1 MQPHRERTKI
11 RLRCWAEV
19 FTLDQKI
26 VERIAGV
33 VKAAEKQ
40 RLFSPKK
47 KKLKSQLTAS
57 PNKVIEI
64 LEERD
69 FDEGAASVDDDE
81 GNTTSSNFV
90 NLQKKRE
97 LDRELREEMT
107 QKMLSS
113 DYQFMNRKR
122 KQLPTF
128 AKKQVR

>member
-1 MQPHRERTKI
+1 MFPPIK
-11 RLRCWAEV
+11 AEA
-19 FTLDQKI
+19 FKLDQKI

-47 KKLKSQLTAS
+47 KKSKSQLTAS

-69 FDEGAASVDDDE
+69 FDEAAASVDDDEE

-90 NLQKKRE
+90 NLQKKRD
-97 LDRELREEMT
+97 LDRKLREEMT